1 MSLADVPKKFERPRG
16 TRDFRPAEMEER
28 RWLEGSIRE
37 TFRRHGY
44 REVQTPTFE
53 HTDLFR
59 AKSGPN
65 VVKEIY
71 TFLDKGDREIC
82 LRPELTAPVLRFY
95 VNELSHE
102 PKPLKLYYYGPCFR
116 YEEPQE
122 GRYREFWQFGLELLG
137 PEGPAADAEVIAVA
151 WRALK
156 DAGLRGFQTYV
167 GHIGVLRALVAA
179 LDLDERKSAE
189 VFRRIDKDD
198 PELPGFLEAQGVPP
212 RLASAL
218 LSTATHRRAI
228 DLADDAALGEYFA
241 QARAAIAPADLPDA
255 VDAAIETALQ
265 NVQQSALLLRA
276 HGVDR
281 VELDLGVARGL
292 DYYTGTVF
300 EFHADALGSQSQIGG
315 GGAYSLAEL
324 FGGEKV
330 GSAGF
335 GLGFDRILL
344 ALRNEGGIPTPRAA
358 VDVYVCT
365 LGDQARTVAL
375 DLAGKLRA
383 GGLAVDVDTIGRG
396 LGKALQH
403 AAKLQARSA
412 LIVGDKGLAA
422 GTVTIRD
429 LASGEQSDV
438 AIADAV
444 AQIVKRFG

>member
-1 MSLADVPKKFERPRG
+1 VANAFERPRG
-16 TRDFRPAEMEER
+16 TRDFRPEEMEER
-28 RWLEGSIRE
+28 RWLEASFRE

-44 REVQTPTFE
+44 REIQTPTFE
-53 HTDLFR
+53 HTALFT

-71 TFLDKGDREIC
+71 TFQDKGAREIC

-102 PKPLKLYYYGPCFR
+102 PKPLKVYYFGPCYR

-151 WRALK
+151 HRALRN
-156 DAGLRGFQTYV
+156 AGLAGFTLYV
-167 GHIGVLRALVAA
+167 GHIGVLRALVNA
-179 LDLDERKSAE
+179 LGLDEARTAE

-198 PELPGFLEAQGVPP
+198 PELPAFLGAQGVPP

-218 LSTATHRRAI
+218 LSTATHRRTLE
-228 DLADDAALGEYFA
+228 LADDAAIGAYFA
-241 QARAAIAPADLPDA
+241 QARAAIAPAELRDGVA
-255 VDAAIETALQ
+255 AAIEKALTD
-265 NVQQSALLLRA
+265 VQETALLLRA
-276 HGVDR
+276 HGVPKLD
-281 VELDLGVARGL
+281 LDLGVARGL

-300 EFHADALGSQSQIGG
+300 EFHADTLGSQSQIGG

-330 GSAGF
+330 GSCGF

-344 ALRNEGGIPTPRAA
+344 ALKKEGAVPPLRAA
-358 VDVYVCT
+358 ADVYVCT
-365 LGDQARTVAL
+365 LGSQARAVAL
-375 DLAGKLRA
+375 GLAAELREK
-383 GGLAVDVDTIGRG
+383 GLAVDVDTMGRG

-403 AAKLQARSA
+403 AAKLGARSA

-422 GTVTIRD
+422 GTVTLRD

-438 AIADAV
+438 PLADAV
-444 AQIVKRFG
+444 AQVAKRFG